1 MYTVE
6 FYEKAD
12 GNSELWDFL
21 EALRNKAAT
30 NKDDRVQYKQISLY
44 IELLQSKGTR
54 LPDNITKHL
63 EEDIWELRPGN
74 NRVFYFYFQENTFV
88 LLHQFRKKS
97 QKTPKR
103 EIEKAKAER
112 DDYLAHVKSVDAQA
126 RGDMEQVEEIAE
138 IVGAMVEQRNAMGI
152 SQRDLAAM
160 CGIPQSSVA
169 RIESY
174 KTTPN
179 LDTLLKI
186 MQPLGLKLT
195 VEPVSS

>member
-1 MYTVE
+1 MRTWN
-6 FYEKAD
+6 D
-12 GNSELWDFL
+12 
-21 EALRNKAAT
+21 
-30 NKDDRVQYKQISLY
+30 YK
-44 IELLQSKGTR
+44 
-54 LPDNITKHL
+54 
-63 EEDIWELRPGN
+63 
-74 NRVFYFYFQENTFV
+74 
-88 LLHQFRKKS
+88 
-97 QKTPKR
+97 
-103 EIEKAKAER
+103 
-112 DDYLAHVKSVDAQA
+112 AHVKSVDAQA
-126 RGDMEQVEEIAE
+126 CGDMEQIEEIAE

-195 VEPVSS
+195 VEPISS

>member
-30 NKDDRVQYKQISLY
+30 NKDARIQYKQISLY

-112 DDYLAHVKSVDAQA
+112 ESVDAQA

>member
-30 NKDDRVQYKQISLY
+30 NKDARIQYKQISLY

-97 QKTPKR
+97 QKDP
-103 EIEKAKAER
+103 ENAKLRKQKPNVMITCAER
-112 DDYLAHVKSVDAQA
+112 RLLTYEN
-126 RGDMEQVEEIAE
+126 ME
-138 IVGAMVEQRNAMGI
+138 
-152 SQRDLAAM
+152 
-160 CGIPQSSVA
+160 
-169 RIESY
+169 
-174 KTTPN
+174 
-179 LDTLLKI
+179 
-186 MQPLGLKLT
+186 
-195 VEPVSS
+195 